1 MNSETVLLVGL
12 GFHYYI
18 NLQVQLSARGSFDLS
33 KKDGKIFLSAKL
45 LYLLNFSMI
54 LYWKSGPVYL
64 VVLGVYFLCKY
75 DTNMYSVH
83 Y

>member
-1 MNSETVLLVGL
+1 MISETVLLVGL

-33 KKDGKIFLSAKL
+33 KKDSKIFLYAKL

-54 LYWKSGPVYL
+54 LYWKSGPV
-64 VVLGVYFLCKY
+64 
-75 DTNMYSVH
+75 H
-83 Y
+83 